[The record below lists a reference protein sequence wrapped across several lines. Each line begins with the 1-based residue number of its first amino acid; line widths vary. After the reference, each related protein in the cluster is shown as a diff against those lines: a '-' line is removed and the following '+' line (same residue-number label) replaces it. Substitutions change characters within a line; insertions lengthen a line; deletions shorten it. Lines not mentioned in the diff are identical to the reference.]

1 MATFD
6 ETFNPAALARSDT
19 IVSTASVAKGA
30 PGSATK
36 TPKATQNYPRIDLE
50 PLYTEL
56 KSLIGHNWDT
66 YYDALTRFIRGELHA
81 REFGDLCDVFVY
93 ASPQSEH
100 AHNSLIV
107 AVLCNTTKDAPEP
120 GLAAWVSA
128 TTEKASLAATSKPA
142 ITSDAGE
149 QRLKAEVM
157 ALPPRERRRFKGVA
171 NDKAEEEAAA
181 RRNQYEDYYQAGRIR
196 VPESTAGPATGLTTK
211 TNWDLEIRKRYVQPL
226 FAETLEFPDANT
238 LHARMVPICYEE
250 AIASGCSTQCAD
262 LVGIASEMYLKNIL
276 SEVFNRTRS
285 NGPRYENSAG
295 GGILT
300 TSYKRKIEREEAEV
314 KAGKLQRTRDDDML
328 PCEAQ
333 AAYSRRPLAMVDLQ
347 LSSQVGPLPWNGS
360 PVIAWNINN
369 ASAGYD
375 YDEWYTE
382 QDQVM
387 TNGHVDDP
395 DALDIDNA
403 DNYGWE
409 GAGAQDRPRLDSVLA
424 DCLAIPV

>member
-1 MATFD
+1 M
-6 ETFNPAALARSDT
+6 RSH
-19 IVSTASVAKGA
+19 ASYEVNNIHY
-30 PGSATK
+30 PSRSATNACM
-36 TPKATQNYPRIDLE
+36 P
-50 PLYTEL
+50 
-56 KSLIGHNWDT
+56 
-66 YYDALTRFIRGELHA
+66 GELNS
-81 REFGDLCDVFVY
+81 REFGDLCDTFIY
-93 ASPQSEH
+93 ASPQTEH

-107 AVLCNTTKDAPEP
+107 AVLCNTSKDAPEP

-142 ITSDAGE
+142 VTSDAGE

-157 ALPPRERRRFKGVA
+157 ALPPRERRRFKGIA
-171 NDKAEEEAAA
+171 LDKAEEEAAA
-181 RRNQYEDYYQAGRIR
+181 RKNHYEDYYQAGRIK
-196 VPESTAGPATGLTTK
+196 VPETSTVPAAGVTK
-211 TNWDLEIRKRYVQPL
+211 TNWDLEIRKRYIQPL
-226 FAETLEFPDANT
+226 FAETLEFPDVST

-262 LVGIASEMYLKNIL
+262 LVAIASEIFLKNIL

-300 TSYKRKIEREEAEV
+300 TSYKKKIEREEADV
-314 KAGKLQRTRDDDML
+314 KAGKLQRTRDDDLL

-347 LSSQVGPLPWNGS
+347 LSSQVGPSPWNGS
-360 PVIAWNINN
+360 PMIAWNVSN
-369 ASAGYD
+369 ASTGYD
-375 YDEWYTE
+375 YDEWYA
-382 QDQVM
+382 DQEHDAKDD
-387 TNGHVDDP
+387 HVDGSN
-395 DALDIDNA
+395 DAMDIDNA

>member
-1 MATFD
+1 M
-6 ETFNPAALARSDT
+6 
-19 IVSTASVAKGA
+19 
-30 PGSATK
+30 
-36 TPKATQNYPRIDLE
+36 
-50 PLYTEL
+50 
-56 KSLIGHNWDT
+56 
-66 YYDALTRFIRGELHA
+66 
-81 REFGDLCDVFVY
+81 
-93 ASPQSEH
+93 
-100 AHNSLIV
+100 
-107 AVLCNTTKDAPEP
+107 CNTSKDAPDP

-142 ITSDAGE
+142 VTSDAGE

-157 ALPPRERRRFKGVA
+157 ALPPRERRRFKAVA
-171 NDKAEEEAAA
+171 TDKAEEEAAA
-181 RRNQYEDYYQAGRIR
+181 RKNLYEDYYQAGRIR
-196 VPESTAGPATGLTTK
+196 VPEAAVGPAAGLTTK

-226 FAETLEFPDANT
+226 FAETLEFPDTTT
-238 LHARMVPICYEE
+238 LHARIVPICYEE
-250 AIASGCSTQCAD
+250 AISSGCSTQCAD
-262 LVGIASEMYLKNIL
+262 LVGIASEMFLKNIL

-300 TSYKRKIEREEAEV
+300 TSHKKKIEREEADV

-333 AAYSRRPLAMVDLQ
+333 AAYSRRLIGMVDLQ

-360 PVIAWNINN
+360 PVIAWNVNN
-369 ASAGYD
+369 ASTGYD
-375 YDEWYTE
+375 YDEWYAE
-382 QDQVM
+382 QEPAT
-387 TNGHVDDP
+387 TNGHVDDS
-395 DALDIDNA
+395 DAMDIDNA